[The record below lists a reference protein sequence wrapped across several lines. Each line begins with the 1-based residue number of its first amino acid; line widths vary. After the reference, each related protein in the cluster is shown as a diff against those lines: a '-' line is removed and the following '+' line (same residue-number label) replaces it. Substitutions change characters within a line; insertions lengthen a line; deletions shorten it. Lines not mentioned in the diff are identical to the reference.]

1 MLKAIGRCQGKE
13 KSLVSA
19 TTTRLLLI
27 SINARKMSS
36 CLKAMEKSEKSA
48 LVKIALLAFGWPLAL
63 NHFYEGNPGMGF
75 TALLGTWLAWGT
87 VFGIVVWIFPYFNAL
102 FKALR
107 QFEGEPPQLEERPSL
122 DPKRQ

>member
-1 MLKAIGRCQGKE
+1 
-13 KSLVSA
+13 
-19 TTTRLLLI
+19 
-27 SINARKMSS
+27 
-36 CLKAMEKSEKSA
+36 
-48 LVKIALLAFGWPLAL
+48 
-63 NHFYEGNPGMGF
+63 MGF

-87 VFGIVVWIFPYFNAL
+87 VFGIVVWLFPYFNAL